1 MTTPIQ
7 TASPGYLDFSGLA
20 QLRGDAAQKKSGS
33 LDKAAEQFEAL
44 FVQMMLKSMRESVV
58 KDEENTSQ
66 AADMYQDLM
75 DRELSVQFA
84 KRRTL
89 GIADMLTRQLTPPAT
104 TSTQALLEG
113 RQSTPVGYPLRP
125 GAVPLPALP
134 RTLRAREEAR
144 LAAAAAAASAAA
156 FSAAAAVALYSV
168 TSVQVMTAR
177 ICLATAPVRQSI
189 KQSAYKTARSRIR

>member
-20 QLRGDAAQKKSGS
+20 QLRGEAAQKKSGS

-125 GAVPLPALP
+125 GAAQAYKLQDPAGPAQPHPVAGQKPLPLNSSGLVPIQDKTPAVP
-134 RTLRAREEAR
+134 RGAGLRHTDED
-144 LAAAAAAASAAA
+144 
-156 FSAAAAVALYSV
+156 
-168 TSVQVMTAR
+168 
-177 ICLATAPVRQSI
+177 
-189 KQSAYKTARSRIR
+189 KQP